1 MGKIID
7 LKGKFFGEWEVLE
20 KAPSRNKKVMWLCKC
35 SCGTIKEVR
44 SEHLRSGA
52 STSCGCVQKQKAAAT
67 CEEVGKMNK
76 KDWMNKKVD
85 FLTVIQET
93 PDRSQNGSIIWKCL
107 CDCGNIVYKS
117 SSDLARH
124 KSCHCGCQTI
134 TSQGELTIRNLL
146 TDNNILFEEQKT
158 FLDCKDLNPLPFDF
172 YVNNEYVI
180 EYDGKQ
186 HFKPSEYWGGE
197 KQLKYIQKHDVM
209 KNEWCKENNIPII
222 RIPYTHKSIQIEDLI
237 PQTSKFLI
245 I

>member
-1 MGKIID
+1 MGKTID

-20 KAPSRNKKVMWLCKC
+20 KAPSKNKKVMWLCKC

-52 STSCGCVQKQKAAAT
+52 STSCGCIQKQKAAAA
-67 CEEVGKMNK
+67 CKEVGKTNK
-76 KDWMNKKVD
+76 KDWINKRVD

-93 PDRSQNGSIIWKCL
+93 PNRSQNGSIIWKCL

-117 SSDLARH
+117 SSDLAQH

-134 TSQGELTIRNLL
+134 ISQGELTIRNLL

-172 YVNNEYVI
+172 YVNNEYII
-180 EYDGKQ
+180 EFDGEQ
-186 HFKPSEYWGGE
+186 HFKPVESWGGF
-197 KQLKYIQKHDVM
+197 QAYLRTIQHDNI
-209 KNEWCKENNIPII
+209 KNEWCFKNNIPII
-222 RIPYTHKSIQIEDLI
+222 RLNYKIKEIKLEDIIPE
-237 PQTSKFLI
+237 TSNWLEV
-245 I
+245 